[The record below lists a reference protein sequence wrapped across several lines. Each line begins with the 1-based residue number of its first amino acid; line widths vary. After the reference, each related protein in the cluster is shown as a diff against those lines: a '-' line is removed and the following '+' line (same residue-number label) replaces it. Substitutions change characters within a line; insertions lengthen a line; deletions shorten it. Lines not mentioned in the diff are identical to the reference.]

1 MSRQPDDDV
10 GDAVDG
16 DLGYAEAMTE
26 LEGILGEL
34 EGDHL
39 DVDVLAERVRRASE
53 LIKLCRTRISR
64 AQEDVNRIVTDLEVF
79 ESELGGAPVED
90 GEADDDELEGDVAAH
105 EGDELF

>member
-1 MSRQPDDDV
+1 MTARGDDT
-10 GDAVDG
+10 GD

-53 LIKLCRTRISR
+53 LIKLCRTRIAR
-64 AQEDVNRIVTDLEVF
+64 AQDDVNRIVTDLEAF
-79 ESELGGAPVED
+79 EAELGGTAAPK
-90 GEADDDELEGDVAAH
+90 GDDEDEIEGDVAAH
-105 EGDELF
+105 EADELF

>member
-1 MSRQPDDDV
+1 MSTPDD
-10 GDAVDG
+10 GTDG
-16 DLGYAEAMTE
+16 TDDSGGELGYAEAMTE

-64 AQEDVNRIVTDLEVF
+64 AQDDVNRIVTDLEVF
-79 ESELGGAPVED
+79 ESELGGVASSD
-90 GEADDDELEGDVAAH
+90 GDELEGDVAAH

>member
-1 MSRQPDDDV
+1 MTTPNDDA
-10 GDAVDG
+10 GG
-16 DLGYAEAMTE
+16 ELGYAEAMTE
-26 LEGILGEL
+26 LEGILEEL

-64 AQEDVNRIVTDLEVF
+64 AQDDVNRIVTDLEVF
-79 ESELGGAPVED
+79 ESELGGAVPAEGD
-90 GEADDDELEGDVAAH
+90 EDELDGDVAAH

>member
-1 MSRQPDDDV
+1 MSTPDDGTD
-10 GDAVDG
+10 DAG
-16 DLGYAEAMTE
+16 GELGYAEAMTE
-26 LEGILGEL
+26 LEGILDEL

-64 AQEDVNRIVTDLEVF
+64 AQDDVNRIVTDLEVF
-79 ESELGGAPVED
+79 ESELGGAAPVD
-90 GEADDDELEGDVAAH
+90 GDEGELEGDVAAH

>member
-1 MSRQPDDDV
+1 MSTPDDDKS
-10 GDAVDG
+10 GQ
-16 DLGYAEAMTE
+16 LGYAEAMTE
-26 LEGILGEL
+26 LEGILEEL

-79 ESELGGAPVED
+79 ESELGGVAQAD
-90 GEADDDELEGDVAAH
+90 GDEDELEGDVAAH

>member
-1 MSRQPDDDV
+1 MSTPDDDTDDR
-10 GDAVDG
+10 GG
-16 DLGYAEAMTE
+16 ELGYAEAMTE
-26 LEGILGEL
+26 LEGILEEL

-64 AQEDVNRIVTDLEVF
+64 AQDDVNRIVTDLEVF
-79 ESELGGAPVED
+79 ESELGGVASSD
-90 GEADDDELEGDVAAH
+90 GGEDELEGDVAAH

>member
-1 MSRQPDDDV
+1 MSTPNDEPHDDA
-10 GDAVDG
+10 GG

-79 ESELGGAPVED
+79 ESELGGAPSAEGD
-90 GEADDDELEGDVAAH
+90 EDELEGDVAAH

>member
-1 MSRQPDDDV
+1 MSPK
-10 GDAVDG
+10 AKDG
-16 DLGYAEAMTE
+16 NEPGYAEAMAE
-26 LEGILGEL
+26 LEEILDEL
-34 EGDHL
+34 EGDAL

-79 ESELGGAPVED
+79 ESELGGAPAVD
-90 GEADDDELEGDVAAH
+90 ADADELDGDVAAH

>member
-1 MSRQPDDDV
+1 MSTPNDDA
-10 GDAVDG
+10 GDA

-26 LEGILGEL
+26 LEGVLEEL

-64 AQEDVNRIVTDLEVF
+64 AQEVVNRIVTDLEVF
-79 ESELGGAPVED
+79 ESELGGAPAVD
-90 GEADDDELEGDVAAH
+90 ADPDEDELDGDVAAH

>member
-1 MSRQPDDDV
+1 MSAPGDDD
-10 GDAVDG
+10 GG

-53 LIKLCRTRISR
+53 LIKLCRTRIAR
-64 AQEDVNRIVTDLEVF
+64 AQDDVNRIVTDLEAF
-79 ESELGGAPVED
+79 ESELGGSPPPDDHDE
-90 GEADDDELEGDVAAH
+90 DDDLEGDVAAH
-105 EGDELF
+105 DADELF

>member
-1 MSRQPDDDV
+1 MSTPNDDA
-10 GDAVDG
+10 GG
-16 DLGYAEAMTE
+16 ELGYAEAMTE

-64 AQEDVNRIVTDLEVF
+64 AQDDVNRIVTDLEAF
-79 ESELGGAPVED
+79 ESELGGVASAD
-90 GEADDDELEGDVAAH
+90 GDEDELEGDVAAH

>member
-1 MSRQPDDDV
+1 MSAPGDD
-10 GDAVDG
+10 GGG

-53 LIKLCRTRISR
+53 LIKLCRTRIAR
-64 AQEDVNRIVTDLEVF
+64 AQDDVNRIVTDLEAF
-79 ESELGGAPVED
+79 ESELGGAPPPE
-90 GEADDDELEGDVAAH
+90 DDDDLEGDVAAH
-105 EGDELF
+105 EADELF

>member
-1 MSRQPDDDV
+1 MSTPDDDA
-10 GDAVDG
+10 GG
-16 DLGYAEAMTE
+16 GLGYAEAMTE
-26 LEGILGEL
+26 LEGILEEL

-79 ESELGGAPVED
+79 ETELGGAPTVD
-90 GEADDDELEGDVAAH
+90 ADPDEDELDGDVAAH